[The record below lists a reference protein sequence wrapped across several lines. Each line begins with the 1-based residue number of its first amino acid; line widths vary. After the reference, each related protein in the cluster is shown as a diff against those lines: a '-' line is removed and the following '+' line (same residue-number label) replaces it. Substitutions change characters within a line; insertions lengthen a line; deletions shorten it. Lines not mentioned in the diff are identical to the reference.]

1 MIERTA
7 FEERLGRIWPQV
19 KIIDKNVQ
27 SWVEDAI
34 WNCFFNSLQYS
45 LSILSNIQNSNLI
58 CSLIYINKTR
68 IFKQFFSLLRRK
80 PSYAFIISDRKF
92 HFLSWPE
99 ISVEFS
105 AADNLKLFFSLQ

>member
-1 MIERTA
+1 M
-7 FEERLGRIWPQV
+7 
-19 KIIDKNVQ
+19 IDKNVQ
-27 SWVEDAI
+27 IWLEDAV
-34 WNCFFNSLQYS
+34 WNCFFNSLQY
-45 LSILSNIQNSNLI
+45 LLFILSNIQNSNLI

-99 ISVEFS
+99 ISVEFF
-105 AADNLKLFFSLQ
+105 AADNLKPLFSLQ